1 MLNVAVVGIGVMGYN
16 HARIY
21 NDLQKDG
28 KVNLVGLSDMN
39 QVRLNDVSEEFHTKS
54 FSNYMDLLDENLDAV
69 SIVVPTFLHKE
80 VALPFIK
87 KGISVLIEKP
97 IADTLENAKEI
108 IEEAEKNNV
117 ILSVGHV
124 ERFNPAV
131 LKLKEH
137 IEKGSLGDIVTM
149 TAKRV
154 GPMTTRIAD
163 AGVILDLAVHD
174 IDVMAFLAN
183 SKVKNIHALAKNVK
197 HPNNNAEDYALII
210 SSFEN
215 NINGIIEVNR
225 LTPHKTRTLNVVGTN
240 GIAYL
245 DYMNQDL
252 TLYDEE
258 WVKTA
263 KINKEEP
270 LKKEIFHFIDCVQN
284 KKKPI
289 VTGLD
294 GIHALETAILALK
307 SSKGN

>member
-1 MLNVAVVGIGVMGYN
+1 MLKVAVVGIGVMGYN

-21 NDLQKDG
+21 NELQKDG
-28 KVNLVGLSDMN
+28 NVELVGLSDMN
-39 QVRLNDVSEEFHTKS
+39 KDRLNEVSEEFGVKA
-54 FSNYMDLLDENLDAV
+54 FSNYMDLLEEDLDAV

-97 IADTLENAKEI
+97 IADTIENANEI
-108 IEEAEKNNV
+108 IAEAEKNNV

-137 IEKGSLGDIVTM
+137 VEKGNLGDIVTM

-183 SKVKNIHALAKNVK
+183 SKVKHVHALAKK
-197 HPNNNAEDYALII
+197 CK
-210 SSFEN
+210 
-215 NINGIIEVNR
+215 
-225 LTPHKTRTLNVVGTN
+225 TP
-240 GIAYL
+240 
-245 DYMNQDL
+245 Q
-252 TLYDEE
+252 
-258 WVKTA
+258 
-263 KINKEEP
+263 
-270 LKKEIFHFIDCVQN
+270 
-284 KKKPI
+284 
-289 VTGLD
+289 
-294 GIHALETAILALK
+294 
-307 SSKGN
+307 

>member
-1 MLNVAVVGIGVMGYN
+1 MLKVAVVGIGVMGYN

-21 NDLQKDG
+21 NELQKDG
-28 KVNLVGLSDMN
+28 NVELVGLSDMN
-39 QVRLNDVSEEFHTKS
+39 KDRLNEVSEEFGVKA
-54 FSNYMDLLDENLDAV
+54 FSNYMDLLEEDLDAV

-97 IADTLENAKEI
+97 IADTIENANEI
-108 IEEAEKNNV
+108 IAEAEKNNV

-137 IEKGSLGDIVTM
+137 VEKGNLGDIVTM

-183 SKVKNIHALAKNVK
+183 SKVKHVHALAKNVK

-215 NINGIIEVNR
+215 SIDGIIEVNR
-225 LTPHKTRTLNVVGTN
+225 LTPHKTRTLNIVGTK

-270 LKKEIFHFIDCVQN
+270 LKKEIAHFVDCVQN
-284 KKKPI
+284 NKQPL

-294 GIHALETAILALK
+294 GLNALETAIYALK
-307 SSKGN
+307 SSNGN

>member
-1 MLNVAVVGIGVMGYN
+1 MLRVAVVGIGVMGYN

-21 NDLQKDG
+21 NELQKEG
-28 KVNLVGLSDMN
+28 NVELVGLSDMN
-39 QVRLNDVSEEFHTKS
+39 KDRLNEVSEEFGVKA
-54 FSNYMDLLDENLDAV
+54 FSNYMDLLDEDLDAV
-69 SIVVPTFLHKE
+69 SIVVPTFFHKE

-97 IADTLENAKEI
+97 IADTIENAKEI
-108 IEEAEKNNV
+108 IAEAEKNNV

-137 IEKGSLGDIVTM
+137 IEKGNLGDIVTM

-183 SKVKNIHALAKNVK
+183 SKVKHIHALAKHVK

-215 NINGIIEVNR
+215 NIDGIIEVNR
-225 LTPHKTRTLNVVGTN
+225 LTPHKTRTLNIVGTK

-263 KINKEEP
+263 KIIKEEP
-270 LKKEIFHFIDCVQN
+270 LKKEITHFVDCVKNN
-284 KKKPI
+284 KQPL

-294 GIHALETAILALK
+294 GLNALETAIYALK
-307 SSKGN
+307 SSNGN

>member
-39 QVRLNDVSEEFHTKS
+39 QVRLNDVSEEFHTKA

-137 IEKGSLGDIVTM
+137 IEKGSLGEIVTM

-270 LKKEIFHFIDCVQN
+270 LKKEISHFIDCVQN